1 MESFS
6 FFRVKEVFETEE
18 VTVTLEKQDV
28 FQYVVRVLD
37 LAGKVLSED
46 LFLTQQA
53 ARFCYQSKIAERR
66 KR

>member
-1 MESFS
+1 M
-6 FFRVKEVFETEE
+6 
-18 VTVTLEKQDV
+18 TLEKQDI

-53 ARFCYQSKIAERR
+53 ARFYYQSKIAERR

>member
-1 MESFS
+1 MEGFS
-6 FFRVKEVFETEE
+6 FFRMREVFETEE
-18 VTVTLEKQDV
+18 VTVTLEKQDI

-37 LAGKVLSED
+37 LAGKVLPED